1 MSPLEVDPQLEVKDR
16 ELKNCITRMAQGEEQ
31 ALGAL
36 YDRTASQVYG
46 LVLRVVNDPS
56 IAEEV
61 TLDVYM
67 QAWRQAG
74 QFNPERGK
82 PMVWLAVV
90 ARSRA
95 IDRLRAGKKER
106 ESRENLDSV
115 DNLAADKGNPEESS
129 TYSQQCRV
137 VQEALNSL
145 PIEQRQA
152 IEMAYWGGLS
162 QNEIAA
168 QTGEPLGTVKTRIRL
183 GMMKLRTVLG
193 PLEEGLT

>member
-1 MSPLEVDPQLEVKDR
+1 MSQLEVDSQFEVKDK
-16 ELKNCITRMAQGEEQ
+16 ELKSLILRVAQGEEQ
-31 ALGAL
+31 ALAAL
-36 YDRTASQVYG
+36 YDRTAAQVYG
-46 LVLRVVNDPS
+46 LVLRVVKDPI

-67 QAWRQAG
+67 QAWRQAS
-74 QFNPERGK
+74 QFNPKRGK
-82 PMVWLAVV
+82 PIVWLAVV

-95 IDRLRAGKKER
+95 IDRLRTGKKER

-115 DNLAADKGNPEESS
+115 DNLVADKGNPEESS

-137 VQEALNSL
+137 IQEALDSL
-145 PIEQRQA
+145 PIEQRQV
-152 IEMAYWGGLS
+152 IELAYWGGMS

-168 QTGEPLGTVKTRIRL
+168 QTGEPLGTVKTRVRL